1 MVTIKKSLHLLAA
14 VLFALSPVASMA
26 NNDTIQQE
34 NAVNVEQ
41 TAIAVEATDHAAS
54 HGEEHAEKS
63 NDQFVKEYIGHHLMD
78 DHYYSFFGDKELHK
92 HYGFALPIILIDNG
106 LKVFMSTEDF
116 VYNSKVIERDGQY
129 YAYFHGKIVNCDAEG
144 NIKGYEYRKDDKGE
158 YITIKNKD
166 GKDIKQKFEVT
177 YNIKSH
183 EIHTA
188 SDFHVST
195 MPLDFSITKN
205 VAGLMLASLLLFLG
219 FTALAKTYKNGPN
232 ALPKGIARGLEPLV
246 IYVRDEMA
254 KPNIG
259 HKYKQFMPYLL
270 SVFFL
275 IFLLNLLGLTPLGL
289 NVTGNISVTVC
300 LALFT
305 FLYVNI
311 SANKDYWKHIFWMP
325 GVPVPMKI
333 VLAPIEVLGMFTKPF
348 SLLIRLFANIT
359 AGHSVV
365 MGLIAVAYIMQ
376 EALSTP
382 GAIGISFFLTL
393 FLTFLEILVAF
404 LQAFI
409 FTMLSSLF
417 IGSAVQEHDHH

>member
-1 MVTIKKSLHLLAA
+1 MYFCTKFLNHKISISNGMVTIKKSLHLLAA
-14 VLFALSPVASMA
+14 VLFALMPAVSLANVDPV
-26 NNDTIQQE
+26 QQE
-34 NAVNVEQ
+34 DTVHVEQ
-41 TAIAVEATDHAAS
+41 AATAVETTEHEAS

-63 NDQFVKEYIGHHLMD
+63 NDQFVKEYIAHHLMD
-78 DHYYSFFGDKELHK
+78 DHYYSFFADKETHK
-92 HYGFALPIILIDNG
+92 HYGFALPVILIDNG
-106 LKVFMSTEDF
+106 LKVFMSSEDF
-116 VYNSKVIERDGQY
+116 VYKGKVVENGGQYFKYYHGKVYEVNGPEGVIEY
-129 YAYFHGKIVNCDAEG
+129 DAEHHV
-144 NIKGYEYRKDDKGE
+144 
-158 YITIKNKD
+158 TNK
-166 GKDIKQKFEVT
+166 
-177 YNIKSH
+177 
-183 EIHTA
+183 
-188 SDFHVST
+188 

-205 VAGLMLASLLLFLG
+205 VAGLFLASLLLFLG

-305 FLYVNI
+305 FLYVNL
-311 SANKDYWKHIFWMP
+311 SGNKDYWKHIFWMP

-365 MGLIAVAYIMQ
+365 MGLIAVAYVMQ
-376 EALSTP
+376 EMLTTP